1 MNVVAMIGRLCQEP
15 EIKMTQSGKKVVSN
29 TVAIDGYG
37 DHTDFIPVVFWEKTA
52 EFVGRYFHKGDRI
65 GITGM
70 VQSRR
75 YTDKEGNNRT
85 AIEIIANRADFCE
98 SKGKSIDV
106 QGEQESFEE
115 IEGDGDLPF

>member
-1 MNVVAMIGRLCQEP
+1 MNVLAMIGRLCQEP
-15 EIKMTQSGKKVVSN
+15 EIKMTQSGKRVVS
-29 TVAIDGYG
+29 TTLAVDGYG

-65 GITGM
+65 GVTGM

>member
-15 EIKMTQSGKKVVSN
+15 EIKMTQSGKRVISTTLAV
-29 TVAIDGYG
+29 DGYG

>member
-15 EIKMTQSGKKVVSN
+15 EIKMTQSGKRVVS
-29 TVAIDGYG
+29 TTLAVDGYG

-85 AIEIIANRADFCE
+85 AIEIISNRADFCE

>member
-65 GITGM
+65 GMSGRF
-70 VQSRR
+70 QSRSYEDLNGKR
-75 YTDKEGNNRT
+75 RT
-85 AIEIIANRADFCE
+85 VIEVVAERADFCE
-98 SKGKSIDV
+98 SKGKAQPYGIS
-106 QGEQESFEE
+106 QGDFEE

>member
-15 EIKMTQSGKKVVSN
+15 EIKMTQSGKRVVS
-29 TVAIDGYG
+29 TTLAVDGYG